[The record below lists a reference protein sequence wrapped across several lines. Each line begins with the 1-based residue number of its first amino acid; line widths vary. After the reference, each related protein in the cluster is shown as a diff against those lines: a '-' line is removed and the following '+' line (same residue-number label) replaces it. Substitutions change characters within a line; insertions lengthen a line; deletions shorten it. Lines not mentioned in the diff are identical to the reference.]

1 MYSLKNLKSL
11 TWPCWKFHGFTG
23 RNSKVRLSEVLGS
36 DRGSEATSQGEG
48 ERWSDAWDASDARD
62 CLIFFRFSGS
72 LWFVKPRQK
81 LRLKTTWRFAN
92 CFWCGLKSVRLRHGD
107 AYWEVCL
114 ASGHATNCPSL
125 EIERKMVFPQF
136 LDLSMSACWLSQHT
150 NLKRELEAGVFAKLA
165 RQQMVHPGCCMLFSE
180 RLMRLG
186 FSLVMARS
194 FGEAVRINF
203 LYFLYPTRP
212 SRLSR
217 LMTSPSEPFWIF
229 LDAPQLCLDAQGW
242 LQSSTVLALV
252 PCDHA
257 TMWTKKVIRCS
268 SRKDGSQLATYACAS
283 LLSSQTVSH
292 CLDFWVSVDWK
303 SLRLD
308 VDIDSRS

>member
-1 MYSLKNLKSL
+1 M
-11 TWPCWKFHGFTG
+11 
-23 RNSKVRLSEVLGS
+23 
-36 DRGSEATSQGEG
+36 
-48 ERWSDAWDASDARD
+48 
-62 CLIFFRFSGS
+62 
-72 LWFVKPRQK
+72 
-81 LRLKTTWRFAN
+81 
-92 CFWCGLKSVRLRHGD
+92 SVRLRHGD
-107 AYWEVCL
+107 AYWEVCR
-114 ASGHATNCPSL
+114 ASWHATNCPSL
-125 EIERKMVFPQF
+125 APPFEIERKMIFPQF

-150 NLKRELEAGVFAKLA
+150 KLKRELEAGVFAKLA
-165 RQQMVHPGCCMLFSE
+165 RQQMVRPGCCMLFSE

-252 PCDHA
+252 PCDHVN
-257 TMWTKKVIRCS
+257 KKS
-268 SRKDGSQLATYACAS
+268 GSLQLWQRWKPAGNICMRIT
-283 LLSSQTVSH
+283 LSSQTVSD